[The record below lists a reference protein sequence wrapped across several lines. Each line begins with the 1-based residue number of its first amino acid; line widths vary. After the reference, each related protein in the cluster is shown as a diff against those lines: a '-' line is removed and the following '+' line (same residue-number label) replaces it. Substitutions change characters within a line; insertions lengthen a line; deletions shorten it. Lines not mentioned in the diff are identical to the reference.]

1 MFKYSIFTTLVIFCF
16 FATSLS
22 RIYDVKQNLFKGDAT
37 LLSTFGHSSNGVF
50 SITINSISFQGIK
63 EGVNEK
69 EMLKKVGFIYKPVLS
84 DNTADWETVSKVP
97 GECFTDKLQNTLY
110 YTFKNE
116 NRTIQTKEIKHS
128 SLYGLF
134 FYHCENV
141 VKLPVS
147 FDVRIEEYNLIGTTK
162 HYLSLGE
169 IPLIFI
175 FLSLA
180 FLFYLLSII
189 WVIVLIKERGNN
201 FKIHYLMGIL
211 VILKATTLLLEG
223 IRFIDI
229 NFNGSSIVWSI
240 FYYIFA
246 TIKAF
251 MLFVVILLI
260 GSGWSFI
267 KPYLNDLEKQLL
279 LGILT
284 LQVVS
289 NVAMVI
295 IEQTAEGA
303 SSWLFW
309 RQILLW
315 VDVICCCLILPAIAW
330 SIRNFKNSKDER
342 SQKNATRLA
351 QFQQFYLV
359 VIGYLYFTRIISLF
373 IKDSL
378 PFNYIW
384 LPDLLSQLV
393 SMFLFVFTG
402 FRFRPMKENPY
413 TSVKSDDDEDFELEG
428 NESEKDIPM
437 NDETQQYIQEEEEE
451 IKKENN

>member
-1 MFKYSIFTTLVIFCF
+1 MKMFKFLFVITILF
-16 FATSLS
+16 SLS
-22 RIYDVKQNLFKGDAT
+22 FTRIYDIKQNFFKGDAT
-37 LLSTFGHSSNGVF
+37 LLSTFGHSSKGVF
-50 SITINSISFQGIK
+50 TLEIKSISFQG
-63 EGVNEK
+63 VNQGQNTK
-69 EMLKKVGFIYKPVLS
+69 EMLKRIGFIYKPVLS
-84 DNTADWETVSKVP
+84 DNTADWETVSRSP
-97 GECFTDKLQNTLY
+97 GECFTDKLRDSLY
-110 YTFKNE
+110 FSFKSE
-116 NRTIQTKEIKHS
+116 NSSIQTKEITHS

-134 FYHCENV
+134 FYHCENIL
-141 VKLPVS
+141 KLPVS
-147 FDVRIEEYNLIGTTK
+147 FEIQIEEYNLIGSTK
-162 HYLSLGE
+162 HFLSVGE

-175 FLSLA
+175 FLGLS
-180 FLFYLLSII
+180 FFFYLLFII
-189 WVIVLIKERGNN
+189 WIILLIKERENL

-211 VILKATTLLLEG
+211 VFLKATTLLLEG
-223 IRFIDI
+223 IRLIDI
-229 NFNGSSIVWSI
+229 NFNGYSVIWSI
-240 FYYIFA
+240 LYYIFA
-246 TIKAF
+246 TLKAF

-279 LGILT
+279 LGILS

-315 VDVICCCLILPAIAW
+315 VDVICCCLVLPAIAW

-342 SQKNATRLA
+342 SQKNAVRLG

-373 IKDSL
+373 IKDTL
-378 PFNYIW
+378 PFNYLWI
-384 LPDLLSQLV
+384 PDLLSQLV
-393 SMFLFVFTG
+393 SMFLFLFTG
-402 FRFRPMKENPY
+402 VRFRPMKENPY
-413 TSVKSDDDEDFELEG
+413 IHVNSEDEGDLEG
-428 NESEKDIPM
+428 EIDEEDVKDIPM

-451 IKKENN
+451 MRYDKK